1 MSDLKIKG
9 LKISLK
15 PIFENFNKN
24 SELPFKIINYISKI
38 GSGTYGTVL
47 LVKILTEKNEEK
59 EIAIKIFLVKKNKK
73 DNSEERKTFQELNLA
88 KNLHHKNIVY
98 SFMSKNIDL
107 NKNFKLYFLFMEKS
121 KYDLH
126 KLIIFLQNNYLRIRN
141 NTKEFDYIYNLSELL
156 IKFIIIQLLQIV
168 FFFSSINLLHGDI
181 KPSNILIFNNYIMK
195 ICDYSLT
202 IPIPSKKKKMK
213 INCGT
218 REYSSYESYSEEINI
233 DQAGKSDIFSIGCI
247 LYNLQFKESIIK
259 TKISDEHSLK
269 NNNNKLKNDKNKKDK
284 KNTNKEENN
293 EIKYMIEKGIKKEK
307 ECQFYSEEMRNYAI
321 KLLNVFPEDRF
332 NAKEALDDKWLNED
346 MEKLKEINY
355 INQEEHNTKLLI
367 ELQTN
372 FKGIDSLKR
381 RSRFVID

>member
-259 TKISDEHSLK
+259 TKIIDEHSLK

-284 KNTNKEENN
+284 KNTNKEEND

-307 ECQFYSEEMRNYAI
+307 ECQFYSEEMKNYAI

>member
-1 MSDLKIKG
+1 
-9 LKISLK
+9 
-15 PIFENFNKN
+15 
-24 SELPFKIINYISKI
+24 
-38 GSGTYGTVL
+38 
-47 LVKILTEKNEEK
+47 
-59 EIAIKIFLVKKNKK
+59 
-73 DNSEERKTFQELNLA
+73 
-88 KNLHHKNIVY
+88 
-98 SFMSKNIDL
+98 
-107 NKNFKLYFLFMEKS
+107 
-121 KYDLH
+121 
-126 KLIIFLQNNYLRIRN
+126 
-141 NTKEFDYIYNLSELL
+141 
-156 IKFIIIQLLQIV
+156 
-168 FFFSSINLLHGDI
+168 
-181 KPSNILIFNNYIMK
+181 
-195 ICDYSLT
+195 
-202 IPIPSKKKKMK
+202 MK

-259 TKISDEHSLK
+259 TKIIDEHSLK

-284 KNTNKEENN
+284 KNTNKEEND

>member
-202 IPIPSKKKKMK
+202 IPIPSKKQKMK

-259 TKISDEHSLK
+259 TKIIDEHSLK

-284 KNTNKEENN
+284 KNTNKEEND